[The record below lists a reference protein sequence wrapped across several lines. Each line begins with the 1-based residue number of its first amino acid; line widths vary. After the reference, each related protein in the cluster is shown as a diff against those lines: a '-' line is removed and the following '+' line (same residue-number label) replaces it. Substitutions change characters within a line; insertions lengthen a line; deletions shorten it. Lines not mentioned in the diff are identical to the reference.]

1 MRKYLL
7 FMVSLLLIVPLGV
20 KAETCNVLKEIVKN
34 SYDYQVTDDFK
45 LTGINN
51 VNLEENEIEYTPMEN
66 NVEYEFKMSESN
78 VVESSIQQIITVP
91 DTEKNKDYTLYYV
104 LGGLALVLGM
114 VYIVLKKK
122 KK

>member
-1 MRKYLL
+1 MRQYLL
-7 FMVSLLLIVPLGV
+7 FIVSLLLIVPLGV

-66 NVEYEFKMSESN
+66 NV
-78 VVESSIQQIITVP
+78 VESSIHQIITVP

-104 LGGLALVLGM
+104 LGGVALVLGM
-114 VYIVLKKK
+114 VYIVLNKKK
-122 KK
+122 K